1 MFKRIREHVNEI
13 QQEYAMVNNNKVTKG
28 IIDTCILVI
37 DLIIMLIISIGAI
50 TWISSQGSW
59 LTVVDGKSMY
69 PTLEPSQLVF
79 VEKTEIERGDI
90 ITVNAYNYT
99 EDYSKQKLFIKR
111 VVGMPGDRIIIKDN
125 QVIINDEVLDE
136 PYLTDEA
143 REQTMTQIK
152 YDSVKLTDNEY
163 FVMGDNRGNSYDSRH
178 FGVIKENEI
187 MDKQSVALTDFAKS
201 RLVLIGGVLVLDIVL
216 FFLVEFVLTECA
228 YIIILKSKK
237 KQEQESEID
246 YENLSDEEIA
256 KLELEMLQ
264 NSKLNNINKITT
276 SETVIL
282 EGDKK

>member
-37 DLIIMLIISIGAI
+37 DLVIMLIISIGAI
-50 TWISSQGSW
+50 TWISNQGSW

-125 QVIINDEVLDE
+125 QVIINDKVLDE

-152 YDSVKLTDNEY
+152 YDSVKLADNEY

-237 KQEQESEID
+237 KQKQESEID

-256 KLELEMLQ
+256 KLELEKLQ

>member
-1 MFKRIREHVNEI
+1 MFKKIREHVNEI

-28 IIDTCILVI
+28 IIDTCILVV
-37 DLIIMLIISIGAI
+37 DLVIMLIISIGAI

-69 PTLEPSQLVF
+69 PTLEPSQMVF

-125 QVIINDEVLDE
+125 QVIINDKVLDE

-152 YDSVKLTDNEY
+152 YDSVKLADNEY
-163 FVMGDNRGNSYDSRH
+163 FVMG
-178 FGVIKENEI
+178 
-187 MDKQSVALTDFAKS
+187 Q
-201 RLVLIGGVLVLDIVL
+201 
-216 FFLVEFVLTECA
+216 
-228 YIIILKSKK
+228 
-237 KQEQESEID
+237 
-246 YENLSDEEIA
+246 
-256 KLELEMLQ
+256 
-264 NSKLNNINKITT
+264 
-276 SETVIL
+276 
-282 EGDKK
+282 